1 MEIFEIHMQSNL
13 HTRLRTRKLRPFEN
27 AVFLFAGDTDFVI
40 IH

>member
-13 HTRLRTRKLRPFEN
+13 RTRLRTRRLRLF
-27 AVFLFAGDTDFVI
+27 AKRGLSFAGDTDFVI